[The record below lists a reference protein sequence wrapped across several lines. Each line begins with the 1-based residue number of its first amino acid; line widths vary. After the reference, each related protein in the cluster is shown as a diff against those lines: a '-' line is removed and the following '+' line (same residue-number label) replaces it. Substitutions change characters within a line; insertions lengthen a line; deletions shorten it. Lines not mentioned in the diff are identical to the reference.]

1 MHKNLLK
8 PVQEKKKKNPELITY
23 VDLIHLVYINMYCD
37 ICYTEIDQ
45 CRVTFR
51 FEIKLVVSERVA
63 AAVCRLTIGYQ
74 AKPGTKALIY
84 CLIVLATGTHPSH
97 KWSLAGD

>member
-1 MHKNLLK
+1 MNKT
-8 PVQEKKKKNPELITY
+8 EFITY
-23 VDLIHLVYINMYCD
+23 VKRVFPICINVDYS
-37 ICYTEIDQ
+37 ICTAETEQ
-45 CRVTFR
+45 CVVTFR
-51 FEIKLVVSERVA
+51 FEVELVVPEWA
-63 AAVCRLTIGYQ
+63 AAAACRLTIGYQ